1 MDHQN
6 APKQPQNTRPPVALS
21 ERLAILSGQRSGII
35 TAQPIIP
42 LPSQPRAR
50 GEAQVTSKARPGQ
63 GARPALSVI
72 STLRQAGSSKL
83 VFPRVPVASGLQAVL
98 VNTAGGI
105 TGGDRFSLSATAGP
119 DTHLT
124 LTTQAAER
132 AYGAQ
137 PGETGRLRNRLT
149 VAQGARLDWLPQETI
164 LFENSRLRRDMHVDL
179 APDARLLFVE
189 SLVLGRALMG
199 EALHAV
205 TFHDR
210 VEIRRDGVPI
220 FLDALLL
227 SGDADAHM
235 AQAANGAGALASVVF
250 AAPEAEGLLDPIRAA
265 LAASPTPSGASL
277 LAPDLLHLRLLA
289 PDSFGLRKA
298 LIPALTL
305 LSQGPLP
312 RTWMI

>member
-1 MDHQN
+1 
-6 APKQPQNTRPPVALS
+6 
-21 ERLAILSGQRSGII
+21 
-35 TAQPIIP
+35 
-42 LPSQPRAR
+42 
-50 GEAQVTSKARPGQ
+50 
-63 GARPALSVI
+63 
-72 STLRQAGSSKL
+72 
-83 VFPRVPVASGLQAVL
+83 VPDAAGLQAVL

-164 LFENSRLRRDMHVDL
+164 LFENSRLRRDMQVDL
-179 APDARLLFVE
+179 AADARLLFVE

-210 VEIRRDGVPI
+210 VEIRRDGHPV
-220 FLDALLL
+220 FLDALALT
-227 SGDADAHM
+227 GDANAHM
-235 AQAANGAGALASVVF
+235 TRAAEGAGALASVVF
-250 AAPEAEGLLDPIRAA
+250 AAPEAAGLLGPVRAVLDA
-265 LAASPTPSGASL
+265 TPTPAGASL
-277 LAPDLLHLRLLA
+277 LAPDLLHIRLLA

-305 LSQGPLP
+305 LSHGPLP